1 MQEKESQISEKQ
13 PFYLTRNESF
23 GAALPAD
30 DYLHRAV
37 NATVSDD
44 DFSFNCTALDD
55 HRLMPEWH
63 SQFAVPEEKLLSGGW
78 IYRDGEVNVITRCL
92 KRTTRDPQSLLPT
105 QIEMDITDSKRR
117 DYHMTGKVL
126 AASDWLVQPML
137 RWASVSIHWECEGR
151 SAFGEAQEA
160 QWGDF
165 TRAFKR

>member
-1 MQEKESQISEKQ
+1 M
-13 PFYLTRNESF
+13 TRNESF